1 MTDEPRMPD
10 EKGRRASAAN
20 ALGEIAP
27 CSARPANPSREG
39 PTTMSMNNT
48 GIDEQQ
54 GHLEQES
61 RAAKRARARRE
72 GGSEGRGI
80 DLKRLQEVGGNLA
93 SQVTEQ
99 ARKRPTVALGA
110 AAGLGFVAG
119 SLFGSRL
126 GQMCLAAA
134 IGYVARNAFE
144 NGDLGVQRLQE
155 NLEKISRER
164 VKG

>member
-1 MTDEPRMPD
+1 
-10 EKGRRASAAN
+10 
-20 ALGEIAP
+20 
-27 CSARPANPSREG
+27 
-39 PTTMSMNNT
+39 MNNT

-61 RAAKRARARRE
+61 RAARRAARARARGEE
-72 GGSEGRGI
+72 GGGEERGL
-80 DLKRLQEVGGNLA
+80 DLKRLREVGGNLA
-93 SQVTEQ
+93 SQVAEQ
-99 ARKRPTVALGA
+99 TRKRPTVALGA